1 MLSADYIRSLL
12 PVSTPLSAAEIA
24 EHIPQALRD
33 ASVFSARTV
42 YAEHISATQADIAQ
56 ALDGKTAA
64 ADVRGLMKLRL
75 RRLGYAPD
83 PADAGGLKDLS
94 SDERTSLIVNMQ
106 MQRASGYAK
115 WRSDQDP
122 AILDAFPGQE
132 MFRAGSPKVPRDWPA
147 RWDTAR
153 AELGASTSATPS
165 SSGFYALKNDP
176 IWSQISRFGSPYPP
190 FDYGSSMRVR
200 NVGRRQCRAL
210 GLLADAALADDLLR
224 PARDPMDGNV
234 ASSSAAGMD
243 PELVRAWVTSFG
255 DRARLYTGRDGL
267 PRVAVAPSATIAAQI
282 VAAATSGTAKAT
294 AAVGFPS
301 VEARAGISA
310 AIGKPLRVD
319 APFQLSADE
328 VRHALKHRE
337 IAPADIKA
345 LPDILSGGGSWRAS
359 TDQEKGNW
367 KGDAV
372 TFVSKSGKT
381 VCFRITAGA
390 KDPRL
395 TLITMY
401 GKKESPPEP

>member
-56 ALDGKTAA
+56 ALDGKTSA

-210 GLLADAALADDLLR
+210 GLLADAELADDLLR

-234 ASSSAAGMD
+234 TSSSAAGMD
-243 PELVRAWVTSFG
+243 PELVRAWVNSFG

-267 PRVAVAPSATIAAQI
+267 PRVAVAPPPS
-282 VAAATSGTAKAT
+282 
-294 AAVGFPS
+294 AAVQIADA
-301 VEARAGISA
+301 VKAGSKASADFAFAPDAVAPAGTTLRVSA
-310 AIGKPLRVD
+310 ADIPG
-319 APFQLSADE
+319 AD
-328 VRHALKHRE
+328 
-337 IAPADIKA
+337 PADIAA
-345 LPDILSGGGSWRAS
+345 LPRLL
-359 TDQEKGNW
+359 
-367 KGDAV
+367 
-372 TFVSKSGKT
+372 KSGKWSAESSASPQFT
-381 VCFRITAGA
+381 AADGTRITFRRSGSA
-390 KDPRL
+390 
-395 TLITMY
+395 LIVTSITRP
-401 GKKESPPEP
+401 G